1 MKPCRI
7 QAISLI
13 LAGRLLF
20 YMRPTTACR
29 KRSPSAVA
37 TAVGGLAGV
46 FLLIEIPACVDGFPS
61 PSRLWENCRIK
72 SLTMGR
78 EIGAQNPK
86 SRERPSLHFWLNQ
99 HT

>member
-13 LAGRLLF
+13 LAGRLLL
-20 YMRPTTACR
+20 YMSPTTACR

-37 TAVGGLAGV
+37 TAVWGLAGV
-46 FLLIEIPACVDGFPS
+46 FLLIEIPACVDGFLRRPA
-61 PSRLWENCRIK
+61 LWENCRIK

-86 SRERPSLHFWLNQ
+86 SRERPSSIFG
-99 HT
+99 